1 MNNTA
6 FTVCD
11 TKTSP
16 LATIEA
22 ELGEDVSFQR
32 MLLKYL
38 YFHEQ
43 AVPGEVSSGFRLNF
57 QRMLAQHR
65 GAHNVAKLLA
75 AKEIDILER
84 VLGLPPVTRCKTCFK
99 PTSGEDVHFSC
110 RDGWEFSCE
119 NCLSNELSSP
129 RGQPITP
136 DDFQEA
142 RKKNDSLTMMTY
154 AFRQKCGG
162 CGQLVGKRDFHA
174 IAKKEDQPQS
184 TKVARTSSASSSG
197 P

>member
-1 MNNTA
+1 MFTLHNTA

-43 AVPGEVSSGFRLNF
+43 GVPGEVSSGFRLNF

-99 PTSGEDVHFSC
+99 PTNGEEVHFSC
-110 RDGWEFSCE
+110 RDGEEVRFPCSCE
-119 NCLSNELSSP
+119 NCLSNELNCL

-136 DDFQEA
+136 DEFQEA
-142 RKKNDSLTMMTY
+142 RKKNDGLTMMKY
-154 AFRQKCGG
+154 AFM
-162 CGQLVGKRDFHA
+162 
-174 IAKKEDQPQS
+174 
-184 TKVARTSSASSSG
+184 
-197 P
+197 